1 MSRVK
6 WGCREGARWCKC
18 RPVYSSVC
26 LSDLINLS
34 NCLCINASM
43 YLYIDALNKLICISA
58 CLYTHAHAHVCTH
71 CVALAP
77 PWAGADHI
85 FLHPYEGRSVGKFC
99 TCIRCAT
106 IGSASGVMSTRRLRP
121 KGEVWMEH
129 AAHENVQR
137 ACKLHDS
144 RELVPS
150 QFCCL

>member
-1 MSRVK
+1 MHTH
-6 WGCREGARWCKC
+6 
-18 RPVYSSVC
+18 
-26 LSDLINLS
+26 
-34 NCLCINASM
+34 M
-43 YLYIDALNKLICISA
+43 YVPTVWHWLHHGRAL
-58 CLYTHAHAHVCTH
+58 T
-71 CVALAP
+71 
-77 PWAGADHI
+77 I
-85 FLHPYEGRSVGKFC
+85 FLLLHPYEGRSVGKFC